1 MLIGRRSIS
10 PAKSQASSVYGL
22 QPKMA
27 ISQLKTGAMPQPM
40 VRMAFG
46 QKTIPK
52 KSTALQAECRKQS
65 PSQLELS
72 VLCSGV
78 CRPKRVW

>member
-1 MLIGRRSIS
+1 MAS
-10 PAKSQASSVYGL
+10 PQEVGSQNADWPKVNFTCQDAQARSVYGL

-46 QKTIPK
+46 QKTITQ
-52 KSTALQAECRKQS
+52 KSTASQS
-65 PSQLELS
+65 E
-72 VLCSGV
+72 
-78 CRPKRVW
+78 